1 MRRRDARRGL
11 TLLEV
16 LVSVGILALIGTLV
30 YGALD
35 GMQRS
40 RSGIERIDDR
50 YHQGR
55 QAISRMSRELQS
67 AFISLHQPQQIAAS
81 TRTTVFIGTD
91 SGTSDRIDFTSFSHR
106 RLLRNVH
113 ESDQNELSY
122 FMGRDPDRSDKFD
135 LLRREQKEID
145 LDPTH
150 GGIVNVLCEDV
161 TVFDVQ
167 YLEPSTD
174 TWLDSWDST
183 QVGTQGV
190 YNRLPLQVKIKLTL
204 RGGEGDRLI
213 KLMTKVPVGMQTPLT
228 FAIPRQSSTAA
239 PSTGGVR

>member
-1 MRRRDARRGL
+1 MSRRHAQRGM

-16 LVSVGILALIGTLV
+16 LVSVGILAMVGTLL

-35 GMQRS
+35 GMQKARV
-40 RSGIERIDDR
+40 GIERIDDR

-55 QAISRMSRELQS
+55 QALARISRELQS
-67 AFISLHQPQQIAAS
+67 AFLSLHQPMQITNAV
-81 TRTTVFIGTD
+81 RTTVFIGTD
-91 SGTSDRIDFTSFSHR
+91 SGSSDRIDFTSFSHK
-106 RLLRNVH
+106 RLARNVH

-122 FMGRDPDRSDKFD
+122 FMGRDPDRSDKYD

-150 GGIVNVLCEDV
+150 GGVVNVLCEDV
-161 TVFDVQ
+161 TTFDVQ

-183 QVGTQGV
+183 QPAAQGQF
-190 YNRLPLQVKIKLTL
+190 NRLPLQVRVRLWL
-204 RGGEGDRLI
+204 RGGEGDRPI
-213 KLMTKVPVGMQTPLT
+213 KLSTKVSLGMQTPLN
-228 FAIPRQSSTAA
+228 FAIPRSGSS
-239 PSTGGVR
+239 SSSSSGRVN